1 MTASITTRPRA
12 AAPTGAD
19 ELVERI
25 LAEYE
30 PLLRHARRA
39 MASVWQDRR
48 VSKSA
53 LHVLF
58 QLQLHGDLP
67 MSRIAALIEVSLPNA
82 TGIVTRMEACG
93 LVERVRDARDRRLVL
108 VRATDQGREAV
119 REVEAVRRDQ
129 MRDRKSTRL
138 NSSHRT

>member
-30 PLLRHARRA
+30 PLVRHARRA

-48 VSKSA
+48 ISKSA

-67 MSRIAALIEVSLPNA
+67 MSRIAALIEVSLQI
-82 TGIVTRMEACG
+82 G
-93 LVERVRDARDRRLVL
+93 
-108 VRATDQGREAV
+108 RAHV
-119 REVEAVRRDQ
+119 
-129 MRDRKSTRL
+129 
-138 NSSHRT
+138 